1 LATSNRYVI
10 DFNNRFPLTND
21 WRIGPRLR
29 LGYAR
34 GRGNDLTEY
43 TVLPSILADYYWTKD
58 LSFEAEVG
66 VQWTSTT
73 QTGIRSRDTEVM
85 ATVGVRY
92 DFYTDTNTKPDDSK
106 SKFGSPAAAALCRYS
121 ARPDSGTCASSLT
134 GSR

>member
-1 LATSNRYVI
+1 M
-10 DFNNRFPLTND
+10 
-21 WRIGPRLR
+21 R

-73 QTGIRSRDTEVM
+73 QAGIRSRDTEVM

-92 DFYTDTNTKPDDSK
+92 DFYSDTSTQAGRRKEQVWRASRRRAVPLQHASRERQLCVVPDQ
-106 SKFGSPAAAALCRYS
+106 AADEAVH
-121 ARPDSGTCASSLT
+121 G
-134 GSR
+134 